1 MKFITLLAVSTAL
14 ILLPL
19 CCASCAQMNANDGL
33 VPRMSAQANL
43 PYTPNVMSNGL
54 MAAPSGGSA
63 NVSPLAET
71 RKAYWSTP

>member
-1 MKFITLLAVSTAL
+1 ML
-14 ILLPL
+14 ILVPL
-19 CCASCAQMNANDGL
+19 ALASCAQMNANDGL

-54 MAAPSGGSA
+54 MAAPSGGGGT
-63 NVSPLAET
+63 SPLAET